1 MCSCKTQK
9 TAQKVDSSNKENVN
23 TEFIRYQSL
32 SDTLNLL
39 RIEIDKSK
47 LKIIETINITEYDA
61 ESGKPTKETN
71 AKREITQDFDQVA
84 KQEGSQIVT
93 ECNDLEA
100 EHFRDITQKMGYE
113 VKEESEGGEY
123 AFGKWLAIGISCL
136 IGFVLVYLWLRQ
148 STVRL

>member
-1 MCSCKTQK
+1 MCSCKTHK
-9 TAQKVDSSNKENVN
+9 SGCEMDFTSKEIAKAELFKYQVLKDTFNV
-23 TEFIRYQSL
+23 
-32 SDTLNLL
+32 L
-39 RIEIDKSK
+39 RFEIDKSN

-71 AKREITQDFDQVA
+71 AKREITQDSDQVA
-84 KQEGSQIVT
+84 KQEGIQSVT
-93 ECNDLEA
+93 GCNVLDE
-100 EHFRDITQKMGYE
+100 TQFINANKKVESE

>member
-9 TAQKVDSSNKENVN
+9 TAQEVDFSIKENVN
-23 TEFIRYQSL
+23 TELIRYQSL

-71 AKREITQDFDQVA
+71 AKREITQDSDQVA
-84 KQEGSQIVT
+84 KQEGSQSVT
-93 ECNDLEA
+93 DCNVLDENQFINA
-100 EHFRDITQKMGYE
+100 NKKVESE
-113 VKEESEGGEY
+113 VNEESEGGEY

-136 IGFVLVYLWLRQ
+136 IGFVLVYLWLKQ

>member
-1 MCSCKTQK
+1 MCSCKTHK
-9 TAQKVDSSNKENVN
+9 SGCEMNFTSKESAKAELFKYQVLKDTFNV
-23 TEFIRYQSL
+23 
-32 SDTLNLL
+32 L
-39 RIEIDKSK
+39 RFEIDKSK

-71 AKREITQDFDQVA
+71 AKREITQDSDQVA
-84 KQEGSQIVT
+84 KQEGSKSVT
-93 ECNDLEA
+93 DCNVLDENQFINA
-100 EHFRDITQKMGYE
+100 NKKVESE
-113 VKEESEGGEY
+113 VNEESEGGEY

>member
-1 MCSCKTQK
+1 MNFTSKESAKTELFKYQVLK
-9 TAQKVDSSNKENVN
+9 DTFNV
-23 TEFIRYQSL
+23 
-32 SDTLNLL
+32 L
-39 RIEIDKSK
+39 RFEIDKSK

-71 AKREITQDFDQVA
+71 AKREITQDSDQVA

>member
-1 MCSCKTQK
+1 MNFTS
-9 TAQKVDSSNKENVN
+9 KESAKAELFKYQVLKDTFNV
-23 TEFIRYQSL
+23 
-32 SDTLNLL
+32 L
-39 RIEIDKSK
+39 RFEIDKSK

-71 AKREITQDFDQVA
+71 AKREITQDSDQVA
-84 KQEGSQIVT
+84 KQEGSKSVT
-93 ECNDLEA
+93 DCNVLDENQFINA
-100 EHFRDITQKMGYE
+100 NKKVESE
-113 VKEESEGGEY
+113 VNEESEGGEY